1 MNPLLLVEGA
11 RVVRDGKTILT
22 VDRFEVAE
30 GQHTLVA
37 GHNGSG
43 KTTLLRLLAG
53 QIHPYAGEG
62 RVVVDGRTDWSQEE
76 WRQKVAF
83 VESDVDWEHAAESTV
98 EEVVLSGFFGTLGHL
113 WHKHPT
119 EEQHLQARSALD
131 HALVSE
137 LAGRTFG
144 TLSTGEG
151 KRTLIAR
158 ALVREPRVLLLDEP
172 LAGLDT
178 EAREFFLDW
187 FEHITGLGVT
197 IVMVTHHMEEV
208 GPYFG
213 QRILVRWGRLL
224 DFVSVS
230 NAPRVYEVAERS
242 ALDLCPILSQ
252 GTGNDVW
259 LKREDQQPVFSFKL
273 RGAYNFLANQTPGK
287 LAKGVVAASA
297 GNHAQGVAL
306 GAKRLGCRAVIVVPE
321 TTPQVKIRAIQ
332 RLGAELVLHG
342 DSYDD
347 AYAHAVELEKE
358 QGLLFVHPYDDPLV
372 ITGQGTVG
380 EEIANQIEGNL
391 DAVFV
396 PVGGGGL
403 LAGVAQAMKRLSPE
417 TIVVGVEPEDSD
429 AMHRSLLA
437 GDRVKLNHVGLFADG
452 VAVRKVGQHTFD
464 IAVQCGVQSIT
475 VSNDDICAAI
485 MDIFEDRRA
494 VLEPSGALAYAGL
507 KKWVAEKGW
516 QGKRV
521 AAIASG
527 ANLNFDRLRHISERA
542 QVGEKREAVF
552 AVHIPERPGAFL
564 ALCEALGRRPITEF
578 NYRMGDAATATVFV
592 GVELRGPQDRASIH
606 QGLTTSGYECL
617 DLTDDEIAK
626 THLRYMVG
634 GKCATADNERLFQF
648 DFPERPGA
656 LLAFLTRLGPEWNIS
671 LFHYRN
677 HGTDRGRVLAGIQVP
692 TSSKLSFEQSLL
704 SVGYEVQEVTDSP
717 SLRFFL

>member
-119 EEQHLQARSALD
+119 EEQVSEARSGLEANGIS
-131 HALVSE
+131 H
-137 LAGRTFG
+137 LAQREFG
-144 TLSTGEG
+144 TLSTGER

-158 ALVREPRVLLLDEP
+158 ALVTEPRVLLLDEP
-172 LAGLDT
+172 TAGLDPKG
-178 EAREFFLDW
+178 RDDFLNW
-187 FEHITGLGVT
+187 LAELAVCGPTMVL
-197 IVMVTHHMEEV
+197 VTHHLEEA
-208 GPYFG
+208 GAFIREK
-213 QRILVRWGRLL
+213 QFVRAGCLSPFARESVAPHVYDVASETPL
-224 DFVSVS
+224 DDC
-230 NAPRVYEVAERS
+230 
-242 ALDLCPILSQ
+242 LILSRSLR
-252 GTGNDVW
+252 NFVY

-273 RGAYNFLANQTPGK
+273 RGAYNFLASQPPERLK
-287 LAKGVVAASA
+287 QGVVAASA

-306 GAKRLGCRAVIVVPE
+306 GAKRLGCRSVIVVPE
-321 TTPQVKIRAIQ
+321 TTPPVKIRAIE

-347 AYAHAVELEKE
+347 AFTHATQLEKE

-372 ITGQGTVG
+372 IDGQATVG
-380 EEIANQIEGNL
+380 EELAAQAPQPL
-391 DAVFV
+391 HAVFV

-403 LAGVAQAMKRLSPE
+403 LAGIAQALKRLSPE
-417 TIVVGVEPEDSD
+417 TIVVAVEPEDSD

-494 VLEPSGALAYAGL
+494 ILEPSGALAYAGL
-507 KKWVAEKGW
+507 KKWVTEKGW

-578 NYRMGDAATATVFV
+578 NYRMGDADTATVFV
-592 GVELRGPQDRASIH
+592 GVELRGPQDREAIH
-606 QGLTTSGYECL
+606 QGLLQAGYECL

-626 THLRYMVG
+626 THLRHMVG
-634 GKCATADNERLFQF
+634 GRSANADNERLFQF

-692 TSSKLSFEQSLL
+692 QSAKLSFEQSLL